1 MAHDYQS
8 VKNSR
13 DRAQREAQ
21 RLRGVVN
28 TQERQVSLSYSSV
41 HIVNQTIDTTHQVT
55 QLSAEVDSL
64 KQTISSHTKDHT
76 RLKNTLTRV
85 TEQKDYLLRTQVM
98 YEHDKRELEQELT
111 AKQRETE
118 REAAEKL
125 LLKKKMK
132 GFVSHE
138 KDKFDRLSKQMQR
151 KQKEI
156 RVKSE
161 KLRQVEELIKNSPL
175 PACSGES
182 VRTPLRD
189 TGLPNTDVSIISASS
204 YRSHID

>member
-1 MAHDYQS
+1 M
-8 VKNSR
+8 
-13 DRAQREAQ
+13 
-21 RLRGVVN
+21 
-28 TQERQVSLSYSSV
+28 
-41 HIVNQTIDTTHQVT
+41 T

-76 RLKNTLTRV
+76 CLKNTLTRV

-111 AKQRETE
+111 AKQKETE
-118 REAAEKL
+118 KEAAEKL
-125 LLKKKMK
+125 LLKKMK

-156 RVKSE
+156 RVKNE

-189 TGLPNTDVSIISASS
+189 TGLPNTDVSIISAFIGAILTSLFS
-204 YRSHID
+204 CLSRMLLFSLVLVGNARSLKTGWNTNHSTL